1 VRKQEEKVEL
11 RRFGGSTGRLVV
23 LAVLFA
29 LLVPCASAGVI
40 YVQPI
45 QVCDDTGTG
54 CANAAQTLFE
64 AEGDKIWS
72 QAGLDLSFYSWRSY
86 NESDY
91 LSIANDAELYA
102 LWAAAGNGKSSD
114 VTVISMWFVDVL
126 YPSPSSTTYG
136 VAELP
141 GPTSVGPYIA
151 IANAVFSPDRIDT
164 LAHEIG
170 HNLGLDHYAAAD
182 KAVNLMATGNDRLVP
197 STIGD
202 IYPDGLDYDQLTA
215 GQIATVLRSDL
226 IHDNSVPEPVSTSLV
241 GAGLLG
247 FVLLRRSR

>member
-1 VRKQEEKVEL
+1 
-11 RRFGGSTGRLVV
+11 VV

-40 YVQPI
+40 YIQPI
-45 QVCDDTGTG
+45 QVCSGVGTG

-72 QAGLDLSFYSWRSY
+72 QAGLDLSFYSWNYFY
-86 NESDY
+86 NAGGFTTID
-91 LSIANDAELYA
+91 NDAELFS
-102 LWAAAGNGKSSD
+102 LWTTPGHGQSSD

-126 YPSPSSTTYG
+126 YPDPFSTTFG
-136 VAELP
+136 VAAYP
-141 GPTSVGPYIA
+141 GHYIA
-151 IANAVFSPDRIDT
+151 IADAVFSTNRLDT

-170 HNLGLDHYAAAD
+170 HNLGLDHYTGIDQAL
-182 KAVNLMATGNDRLVP
+182 NLMTAGSSRTVP

-202 IYPDGLDYDQLTA
+202 IYPDGLDLDQLTA
-215 GQIATVLRSDL
+215 GQLAIVSQSVL
-226 IHDNSVPEPVSTSLV
+226 IHDNPIPEPVSTSLV

-247 FVLLRRSR
+247 FMLFRRSR

>member
-1 VRKQEEKVEL
+1 MKLHRSGE
-11 RRFGGSTGRLVV
+11 SAGRLVV
-23 LAVLFA
+23 LSVLFA

-45 QVCDDTGTG
+45 QVCSGVGTG

-72 QAGLDLSFYSWRSY
+72 QAGLDLSFYSWNY
-86 NESDY
+86 FYDAGGY
-91 LSIANDAELYA
+91 TTIDNDAELYA
-102 LWAAAGNGKSSD
+102 LWGTPGHGQSSD
-114 VTVISMWFVDVL
+114 DTVISMWFVDVL

-136 VAELP
+136 VAAFP
-141 GPTSVGPYIA
+141 GHYIT
-151 IANAVFSPDRIDT
+151 IADVVFSLDRIDT

-170 HNLGLDHYAAAD
+170 HSLGLDHYTAAD

-197 STIGD
+197 DTIGD

-226 IHDNSVPEPVSTSLV
+226 VHDDPVPEPVSTSLV

-247 FVLLRRSR
+247 FVLFRRSR